1 MMSRL
6 GTLVREWR
14 PPLDRREFWAVQ
26 ALVLIIA
33 GAHLGLE
40 SLTGEHEGALSFIP
54 TSLFLVP
61 VVYAALNF
69 GLHGS
74 LPTAVW
80 SAVVTTPNVLLF
92 HGGEDRLGELWQLG
106 VVALVAVFVGYRVD
120 REKRARSEA
129 EEREKARRVSEE
141 KYRGIFDH
149 VAEPILVF
157 GAQCEVE
164 NANIAAARLFST
176 TVAELRGRE
185 VCKLL
190 GIDHDELAAGTEVTR
205 EVRQLT
211 AAGDRPRWVQPV
223 LIPLSVGGERQ
234 LTQLMLRDLTAEY
247 ERQHELEAYA
257 SGTTEAREEER
268 GRIARQL
275 HDGPVQSLVLLWRQL
290 DALPSLDDP
299 DHERELRAAQR
310 AVRDTADE
318 LRRVSRDLRP
328 PILDDLG
335 LAPALRAEINAFSQR
350 TGIPARLVCVGTER
364 RLAPER
370 ELAFLRI
377 AQEALRNVG
386 KHARAR
392 RAAVRLQFD
401 ANRVR
406 MSISDDGQG
415 VEERRTDELAVN
427 GKLGMIGMREQA
439 RLIDAAITIA
449 NGRRGGTVVS
459 VSVVS

>member
-1 MMSRL
+1 MNSLRAL
-6 GTLVREWR
+6 LAGWR
-14 PPLDRREFWAVQ
+14 PPLTRREFWAVQ
-26 ALVLIIA
+26 ALVVLIA
-33 GAHLGLE
+33 GGHLLME
-40 SLTGEHEGALSFIP
+40 ATAGEAQAALAFIP

-61 VVYAALNF
+61 VIYAALNF
-69 GLHGS
+69 GLRGS

-80 SAVVTTPNVLLF
+80 SGLVTIPNIVLF
-92 HGGEDRLGELWQLG
+92 HHEGERLGEAWQLG
-106 VVALVAVFVGYRVD
+106 VVLLVAVFVGYRVD

-141 KYRGIFDH
+141 KYRGIFDQ

-157 GAQCEVE
+157 GPRCTIE
-164 NANIAAARLFST
+164 NANLAAARLFST
-176 TVAELRGRE
+176 TVTELRGQE
-185 VCKLL
+185 VCRLL
-190 GIDHDELAAGTEVTR
+190 GINHEELAAGTEATR
-205 EVRQLT
+205 EVRQL
-211 AAGDRPRWVQPV
+211 AAADGRPRWVQPI
-223 LIPLSVGGERQ
+223 LIPLSDTGDRQ
-234 LTQLMLRDLTAEY
+234 LTQLMLRDLTAQY

-257 SGTTEAREEER
+257 KGTTEAREEER

-290 DALPSLDDP
+290 DALPTLHDP
-299 DHERELRAAQR
+299 ERERELRAAQR

-328 PILDDLG
+328 PVLDDLG
-335 LAPALRAEINAFSQR
+335 LPPALRAEVNAFSQR
-350 TGIPARLVCVGTER
+350 SGIPARLVCVGTER
-364 RLAPER
+364 RMAPER

-377 AQEALRNVG
+377 AQEALRNVD
-386 KHARAR
+386 KHARAH
-392 RAAVRLQFD
+392 RAAVRLRFE

-415 VEERRTDELAVN
+415 VGERRAGELAAN

-449 NGRRGGTVVS
+449 HGRRGGTVVS
-459 VSVVS
+459 VSVES